1 MDNYL
6 EKIQD
11 KNNLIDKIAKIQK
24 VLIKILII
32 LLFIRLY
39 LLIFKNIFILK
50 LFCLIP
56 MIIISIISIILTFKT
71 EKLRNEILKLSREFD
86 FMLTE
91 KTKKIKNELLEL
103 SREAEKRDK

>member
-11 KNNLIDKIAKIQK
+11 KNNLIDKILKMQK
-24 VLIKILII
+24 VLLKIQIIFLLIM
-32 LLFIRLY
+32 LY

-56 MIIISIISIILTFKT
+56 MIIISIINSILTFKAR
-71 EKLRNEILKLSREFD
+71 KLKNEILELLREFD
-86 FMLTE
+86 FILTE
-91 KTKKIKNELLEL
+91 KTKK
-103 SREAEKRDK
+103 